1 MIDVLTAAATALVLI
16 GAFAALLSKKT
27 FDKLIALGILTA
39 GAVMFFVRNGYIDV
53 AIAASLLMPVGTIFL
68 LLLLGKKKEESK

>member
-1 MIDVLTAAATALVLI
+1 MIDALTIAAAALVLI
-16 GAFAALLSKKT
+16 GSFTALLSKKT

-39 GAVMFFVRNGYIDV
+39 GAVMFFVGNGYVDV

-68 LLLLGKKKEESK
+68 LLLLRKKKEEQK